1 MPQAS
6 VGEIARLFF
15 RVGTTV
21 FGGGNPAIAVL
32 QREFDRRKWITPD
45 RFALA
50 FGLARL
56 TPGTNFLA
64 FCAAAG
70 WFLRGMNGAVL
81 AVFGTTIPASL
92 LVVWLTQAG
101 ELGNGYDWARSV
113 IAALL
118 AAGVGTMLGA
128 AVLLVR
134 SQCSRSKWLRSV
146 IVAIGSF
153 LLARLGGFSPLSVIG
168 MAVAV
173 GFFWTEA

>member
-1 MPQAS
+1 MPQARLS
-6 VGEIARLFF
+6 EITRLFF

-21 FGGGNPAIAVL
+21 FGGGNPGIAVL
-32 QREFDRRKWITPD
+32 QREFDRRQWLSPEK
-45 RFALA
+45 FALS

-70 WFLRGMNGAVL
+70 WYIRGIGGAIIAVL
-81 AVFGTTIPASL
+81 GTTIPASV
-92 LVVWLTQAG
+92 LVIWLTRAG
-101 ELGNGYDWARSV
+101 EVGSGYPVARSV

-134 SQCSRSKWLRSV
+134 SQCSRNNWLRPVV
-146 IVAIGSF
+146 IA
-153 LLARLGGFSPLSVIG
+153 LGAFILTRALGLSPLSVIG
-168 MAVAV
+168 IATAA